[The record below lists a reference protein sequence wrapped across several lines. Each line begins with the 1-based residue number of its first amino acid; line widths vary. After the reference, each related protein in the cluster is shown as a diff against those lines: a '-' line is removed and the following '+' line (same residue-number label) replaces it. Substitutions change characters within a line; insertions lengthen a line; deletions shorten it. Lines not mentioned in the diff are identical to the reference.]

1 MRGIMKRYNPK
12 YNQTVIY
19 VGGTDTESLNRAL
32 NRLRHETAPL
42 MKELKM
48 KRYFESV
55 GKNGFDFAYVYPG
68 MNKIMQAAGR
78 VIRSENDVGLVVFI
92 DDRFSYFKYKS
103 LLKEQYKNAY
113 YIKDIEA
120 IERTVDKFW
129 LNHKH

>member
-48 KRYFESV
+48 KRYFETNTA
-55 GKNGFDFAYVYPG
+55 KRRR
-68 MNKIMQAAGR
+68 K
-78 VIRSENDVGLVVFI
+78 
-92 DDRFSYFKYKS
+92 
-103 LLKEQYKNAY
+103 LKEAIPRER
-113 YIKDIEA
+113 IKMRKLEMY
-120 IERTVDKFW
+120 F
-129 LNHKH
+129 